1 MDVQVLQDWRVVD
14 ATQSRSFKKEEEAL
28 KNFLKEEG
36 GDGGRRKGEVQHQ
49 RLPLINRLSPLR
61 L

>member
-1 MDVQVLQDWRVVD
+1 MQDWRVVD

-36 GDGGRRKGEVQHQ
+36 VMVADARVKSNTNGSH
-49 RLPLINRLSPLR
+49 
-61 L
+61 